1 VAGGVGAGIAGTT
14 APPGPTTV
22 QASAGS
28 AHAEATITAAGTG
41 SWVRLSVD
49 GLPRGTTCWLVAV
62 ARDGDRTRTPGWTV
76 DQDGDAHWAGTVAVA
91 RDRLVRLEVATTGR
105 TIVALPT

>member
-1 VAGGVGAGIAGTT
+1 
-14 APPGPTTV
+14 
-22 QASAGS
+22 
-28 AHAEATITAAGTG
+28 
-41 SWVRLSVD
+41 
-49 GLPRGTTCWLVAV
+49 VAV

-76 DQDGDAHWAGTVAVA
+76 DQDGDAHWTGTVAVA